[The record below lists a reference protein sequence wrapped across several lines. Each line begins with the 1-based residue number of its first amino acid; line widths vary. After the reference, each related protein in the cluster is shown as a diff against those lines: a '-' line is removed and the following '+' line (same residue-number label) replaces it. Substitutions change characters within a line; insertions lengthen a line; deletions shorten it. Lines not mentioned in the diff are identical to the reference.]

1 LNILFEAGAS
11 SKIAGLPKGYKAA
24 HVLFVTDNGL
34 RAGGLTRN
42 AEAAIANILFVS
54 SIGRIGTNLES
65 YCEAAERSTPST
77 LRFNRIGP
85 NT

>member
-1 LNILFEAGAS
+1 MNILFEAGAS

-42 AEAAIANILFVS
+42 AEAAIANIVVTFV
-54 SIGRIGTNLES
+54 GFATRIRLRPIP
-65 YCEAAERSTPST
+65 YFPPRS
-77 LRFNRIGP
+77 LK
-85 NT
+85 